1 MTSPATVTP
10 RVWSLEVEPLNRV
23 LVTCAHPDDVDF
35 GCSATVATLVD
46 QGIEV
51 AYCIA
56 TDGEAGGSDRAQSR
70 EDMAKIRRREQMA
83 AAAVVGVSDVWFLG
97 YPDGQLAPTL
107 ELRRDFTRVIR
118 QFKPDLVIAQ
128 SPERRWDV
136 IYASHPDHLAAGE
149 AAIDAVYPDS
159 RNPFAH
165 PELLEEGLEPHT
177 VPALWVMTPHGA
189 ANVVVDVTGALDR
202 KVAAL
207 ACHESQG
214 GNNPDIGTRIGAWAR
229 DSAASAG
236 LPEGKLAEA
245 FLSVATS

>member
-1 MTSPATVTP
+1 M
-10 RVWSLEVEPLNRV
+10 

-35 GCSATVATLVD
+35 GCSATVATFVD
-46 QGIEV
+46 RGIQV

-56 TDGEAGGSDRAQSR
+56 TDGEAGGSDRAQPR
-70 EDMAKIRRREQMA
+70 AEMAEVRRREQMA
-83 AAAVVGVSDVWFLG
+83 AAAVVGVSEVWFLG
-97 YPDGQLAPTL
+97 HPDGQLAPTL

-165 PELLEEGLEPHT
+165 PELLDEGLEPHT
-177 VPALWVMTPHGA
+177 VSALWVMTAPG

-202 KVAAL
+202 KIAAL
-207 ACHESQG
+207 RCHESQG
-214 GNNPDIGTRIGAWAR
+214 ADSQDIATRIGDWAR
-229 DSAASAG
+229 SSAATAG
-236 LPEGKLAEA
+236 LPEGRLAES
-245 FLSVATS
+245 FLAVATG

>member
-10 RVWSLEVEPLNRV
+10 RLWSVEIEPFHRV

-51 AYCIA
+51 AYCLA
-56 TDGEAGGSDRAQSR
+56 TDGEAGGSDRSLPR
-70 EDMAKIRRREQMA
+70 DEMAKIRRREQMA
-83 AAAVVGVSDVWFLG
+83 AAAVVGVSDVRFLG
-97 YPDGQLAPTL
+97 HPDGQLAATF
-107 ELRRDFTRVIR
+107 ELRRDFSRVIR

-165 PELLEEGLEPHT
+165 PELLDEGLEPHT
-177 VPALWVMTPHGA
+177 VPALWVMTPTGA

-202 KVAAL
+202 KIAAL

-214 GNNPDIGTRIGAWAR
+214 GNAPDMAPRMEAWAR
-229 DSAASAG
+229 GSAAAAG
-236 LPEGKLAEA
+236 LPEGRLAES
-245 FLSVATS
+245 FLSVATG